1 MEEVRLAIRRRS
13 HSAQHS
19 ASSAAATD
27 EAASIDGAHHEAS
40 AAGDGATSEA
50 SWNSLMATPA
60 SGPGFVKTAPGS
72 ERGGA
77 VLSGSRAPST
87 VGSVAP
93 SAPRPAQHAGAQHGA
108 QRLVSVDEAD
118 GALGL
123 LRTLLVQHNEQ
134 YGRTLREYEILLA
147 QAEADRRRLEAAEPA
162 LERHA
167 VGRAVAEAQLRLVQ
181 RQLVEAH
188 AAQDGA
194 LAVQLRAAD
203 ERLSVLGSQ
212 LRLSREAESA
222 LRHRLAATAAEAA
235 QLRQSLQSSLE
246 ATTESNEGGAK
257 SGGGGGGGEG
267 GGGAEAEL
275 PWDAEERV
283 RTWVETCILRGVLA
297 ASDLPS
303 QVSAMIALN
312 AFSGECLDC
321 LDCLLG

>member
-1 MEEVRLAIRRRS
+1 
-13 HSAQHS
+13 
-19 ASSAAATD
+19 
-27 EAASIDGAHHEAS
+27 
-40 AAGDGATSEA
+40 
-50 SWNSLMATPA
+50 
-60 SGPGFVKTAPGS
+60 
-72 ERGGA
+72 
-77 VLSGSRAPST
+77 
-87 VGSVAP
+87 
-93 SAPRPAQHAGAQHGA
+93 
-108 QRLVSVDEAD
+108 
-118 GALGL
+118 
-123 LRTLLVQHNEQ
+123 
-134 YGRTLREYEILLA
+134 
-147 QAEADRRRLEAAEPA
+147 
-162 LERHA
+162 
-167 VGRAVAEAQLRLVQ
+167 VAEAQLRLVQ

-203 ERLSVLGSQ
+203 ERLRVLGSQ

-297 ASDLPS
+297 RAPRGAPTATSPLADAAAARS
-303 QVSAMIALN
+303 S
-312 AFSGECLDC
+312 
-321 LDCLLG
+321 

>member
-1 MEEVRLAIRRRS
+1 
-13 HSAQHS
+13 
-19 ASSAAATD
+19 
-27 EAASIDGAHHEAS
+27 
-40 AAGDGATSEA
+40 
-50 SWNSLMATPA
+50 
-60 SGPGFVKTAPGS
+60 
-72 ERGGA
+72 
-77 VLSGSRAPST
+77 
-87 VGSVAP
+87 
-93 SAPRPAQHAGAQHGA
+93 
-108 QRLVSVDEAD
+108 
-118 GALGL
+118 
-123 LRTLLVQHNEQ
+123 
-134 YGRTLREYEILLA
+134 
-147 QAEADRRRLEAAEPA
+147 
-162 LERHA
+162 
-167 VGRAVAEAQLRLVQ
+167 VAEAQLRLVQ

-203 ERLSVLGSQ
+203 ERLRVLGSQ

-235 QLRQSLQSSLE
+235 QLRQNLQSSLE